1 MGKLRQMFN
10 KQVKD
15 TGETH
20 MTQTG
25 RILKR
30 LKENGKITNADMW
43 NMRIQRG
50 SERIREL
57 KREGHKIV
65 SVQNNKTL
73 WTYVYMGHED
83 EEEE

>member
-1 MGKLRQMFN
+1 MDKL
-10 KQVKD
+10 
-15 TGETH
+15 
-20 MTQTG
+20 TQTAK
-25 RILKR
+25 ILKR
-30 LKENGKITNADMW
+30 LKENGKITNADLW

-57 KREGHKIV
+57 KSEGHIIK

-83 EEEE
+83 EEED

>member
-1 MGKLRQMFN
+1 MDKL
-10 KQVKD
+10 
-15 TGETH
+15 
-20 MTQTG
+20 TQTAK
-25 RILKR
+25 ILKL

-65 SVQNNKTL
+65 SVQNNRTL
-73 WTYVYMGHED
+73 WTYVYMKHED

>member
-1 MGKLRQMFN
+1 MDKL
-10 KQVKD
+10 
-15 TGETH
+15 
-20 MTQTG
+20 TQTAKV
-25 RILKR
+25 LKL
-30 LKENGKITNADMW
+30 LKKNGKITNADMW

-57 KREGHKIV
+57 KSEGHKIV

-83 EEEE
+83 EEEL

>member
-1 MGKLRQMFN
+1 MEKLRQMF
-10 KQVKD
+10 KQKD
-15 TGETH
+15 TGETN

-25 RILKR
+25 RILRR
-30 LKENGKITNADMW
+30 LKANGKITNADMW

-57 KREGHKIV
+57 KREGHIIK
-65 SVQNNKTL
+65 SVQNSKTL